1 MTLSPELCR
10 AGRALLAW
18 SQRRLAEEA
27 QTAISTVADF
37 ERGAR
42 TPIANSVDALTKT
55 LENGGV
61 RFTGEQASLAAASAP
76 ESALAE
82 GQPFRLINSGD
93 LLEWASRLDGR
104 SGLPELIDR
113 LVLAGA
119 GPDTMRHFPAGE
131 STQAGGWDGTCDS
144 PRPVANRV
152 PIGKSGWE
160 LTVNG
165 GIDKK
170 ADGDFK
176 KREEA
181 LDQVTRQAMTFVF
194 VVMRNWPGKDVW
206 SARQRARGIFAD
218 VMALDVDDLVHWLDE
233 HPGVQLWLA
242 ERIGKMPRT
251 GIESLK
257 EAWERFALATV
268 PPLPEAV
275 LLAGRDDEA
284 TRVHAWLNAPAS
296 VLTVHASTNEEASAF
311 LWSALSVLPADVRE
325 SYRLRTIVART
336 EDAARELSRA
346 MRPMIIVMHDDDPG
360 FAKSIAAKAH
370 YVYAIARNRDRS
382 GVDVTLGPVHRYE
395 LEEAL
400 MVGVRESGVGVDLLR
415 ISRSR
420 GEARS
425 LAKRAGGSVAILRRI
440 LAKQTMPPPSWVG
453 TTSKGVLSALL
464 LTGAWDE
471 SYEGDRALV
480 ERLATQ
486 PYDDVARELEPLT
499 AGIDAPVIRSG
510 TKLRWVSRL
519 DAWFLLAPALTKT
532 DLVAFFDGAEVAL
545 REIDPRFDDVD
556 RSRMIAYGE
565 QKPGHSREVRA
576 GLAEAI
582 DVMAVHPEEAPP
594 NLHIDSRVEEFV
606 RVLLDH
612 ADGALWWSL
621 RAELPALA
629 EAAPDQFLDGL
640 DASLDA
646 PDAPVTVLLKSDE
659 GVFSRDY
666 ISDLTSALER
676 LAWAP
681 AYFARAVAV
690 LARLAERDTR
700 DNRHGN
706 RPTATLRQI
715 FLPWTPQTYVSLED
729 RLTCLDM
736 MRSDA
741 NRAAW
746 DLMLSILPKG
756 GGDHS
761 SDSSQPIWRRVEEG
775 AQEFPTQELMQRS
788 ADEVFERLL
797 ADVGSDVERWN
808 EFFKN
813 VVGLTH
819 RQQERMART
828 FLDVA
833 REIVDERTRVDAREF
848 VRGVLNRH
856 RESSS
861 AWWAMPE
868 PVLGLLQ
875 EAFDLLAPTSLVERD
890 GWVFANHPKP
900 PVTNAGHDLYK
911 MLALNDENQLRVARE
926 LIEAADIELIFE
938 MASAVENPVALGT
951 ALMKTGFD
959 DPVRPAIVERACR
972 SEDYKLRE
980 FGRGLVLG
988 AVEVLGSEWAA
999 GLVRDAVAAGWS
1011 AEAIA
1016 VVLRGMPF
1024 NTVTIRVASEA
1035 GENVDAA
1042 YWQSVPW
1049 MFMMHASLADR
1060 VVAVEQLLRVDR
1072 PVEAVA
1078 LIGQTGPKDFP
1089 SSLQLRAME
1098 AASSQIGCVRGG
1110 NDSSM
1115 LGHYCGLILDRLEAD
1130 PSIDRVAL
1138 FRLEWTYYGF
1148 LQNSGREPKLLETGL
1163 AESPDFFLTVV
1174 SSIYRGDD
1182 DDTATAADE
1191 DPERRAAIATQSY
1204 MLLDSWK
1211 RVPGSEEDG
1220 QIDEAALMAW
1230 VNTVRA
1236 GAAVAKRSAIVD
1248 QQIGTI
1254 LAAAKPDANGEWPPK
1269 AVREAIERTKSRE
1282 IERGFELGV
1291 RNGRGVT
1298 TRGPLDGGELERGEK
1313 RRFEELAKRY
1323 AITAPRTAAALRA
1336 IAKSYGI
1343 DGVYMD
1349 QISDSVGSV

>member
-1 MTLSPELCR
+1 MSLTPELCR

-18 SQRRLAEEA
+18 SQRRLADEA
-27 QTAISTVADF
+27 QMAISTVADF

-42 TPIANSVDALTKT
+42 TPIANSLEALTKA

-61 RFTGEQASLAAASAP
+61 RFTGEQASLAAANAQEP
-76 ESALAE
+76 ALAD
-82 GQPFRLINSGD
+82 GQPFRLINGGD
-93 LLEWASRLDGR
+93 LLEWANRLDGR
-104 SGLPELIDR
+104 TGLPELIDR

-119 GPDTMRHFPAGE
+119 GPNAMRHFPAGE

-144 PRPVANRV
+144 PRAVANRV

-170 ADGDFK
+170 ADGDLK

-181 LDQVTRQAMTFVF
+181 LDLATRQAMTFVF

-206 SARQRARGIFAD
+206 IARQRARGVFAD
-218 VMALDVDDLVHWLDE
+218 VTALDVDDLVHWLDE

-257 EAWERFALATV
+257 EAWERFSLATV
-268 PPLPEAV
+268 PPLPEV
-275 LLAGRDDEA
+275 VVLAGRDDEA
-284 TRVHAWLNAPAS
+284 TSVHAWLKAPAS

-311 LWSALSVLPADVRE
+311 LWSALSVLPTKVRE
-325 SYRLRTIVART
+325 SYRLRTIVSRT
-336 EDAARELSRA
+336 DDAARELSRA
-346 MRPMIIVMHDDDPG
+346 MHPMIIVMHGDPG
-360 FAKSIAAKAH
+360 FAKSIAAKGH
-370 YVYAIARNRDRS
+370 YVYAIAKNRDRS

-400 MVGVRESGVGVDLLR
+400 MAGVRENGVGVDLLR

-440 LAKQTMPPPSWVG
+440 LAKQTMPPPSWIG
-453 TTSKGVLSALL
+453 TTSRGVLSALL

-471 SYEGDRALV
+471 SYGGDRALV
-480 ERLATQ
+480 ERLAAQ
-486 PYDDVARELEPLT
+486 PYDDVAREIEPLT
-499 AGIDAPVIRSG
+499 VGIDAPITRSG

-519 DAWFLLAPALTKT
+519 DAWFLLAPPMTKT
-532 DLVAFFDGAEVAL
+532 DVDAFFDGAEVAL
-545 REIDPRFDDVD
+545 REIDPRFEDVD

-576 GLAEAI
+576 GLTEML

-594 NLHIDSRVEEFV
+594 NLHVDSRVEGFV

-612 ADGALWWSL
+612 ADAALWWSL

-646 PDAPVTVLLKSDE
+646 PDAPVTFLLKSDE

-736 MRSDA
+736 VRSDA

-761 SDSSQPIWRRVEEG
+761 SDSSQLIWRRVEED
-775 AQEFPTQELMQRS
+775 AREFPTQELLQRS

-797 ADVGSDVERWN
+797 TDAGSDVERWS

-819 RQQERMART
+819 RQQERMARL

-833 REIVDERTRVDAREF
+833 REIVDEHRRVDAREF

-875 EAFDLLAPTSLVERD
+875 EAFDVLAPTSLVERE

-900 PVTNAGHDLYK
+900 PVSNAGDDLHK
-911 MLALNDENQLRVARE
+911 MLALDDQNRLRVARE
-926 LIEAADIELIFE
+926 LIDASDIELIFE
-938 MASAVENPVALGT
+938 MASAVENSVALGI
-951 ALMKTGFD
+951 ALMKAGLD
-959 DPVRPAIVERACR
+959 DPVRPAVVERACR

-980 FGRGLVLG
+980 FGRGLVRG
-988 AVEVLGSEWAA
+988 AVELLGGEWGAA
-999 GLVRDAVAAGWS
+999 LVRDAVAGGWS

-1024 NTVTIRVASEA
+1024 DTVTIRVASEA
-1035 GENVDAA
+1035 GENVADA
-1042 YWQSVPW
+1042 YWKSVPW
-1049 MFMMHASLADR
+1049 MFMMHASPADR
-1060 VVAVEQLLRVDR
+1060 VVAVEELLRVDR

-1089 SSLQLRAME
+1089 SPLQLRAME
-1098 AASSQIGCVRGG
+1098 AASSRIGSVRGG

-1115 LGHYCGLILDRLEAD
+1115 LGHYCGLILDRLEAE
-1130 PSIDRVAL
+1130 PSIDRLVL

-1148 LQNSGREPKLLETGL
+1148 LQNSGREPKLLLTGL
-1163 AESPDFFLTVV
+1163 AESPEFFLTVV
-1174 SSIYRGDD
+1174 SSIYRGGDD
-1182 DDTATAADE
+1182 DAATAKDE
-1191 DPERRAAIATQSY
+1191 DTERRAAAVATQSY

-1211 RVPGSEEDG
+1211 RVPGSDEDG
-1220 QIDEAALMAW
+1220 QIDGVALMGW
-1230 VNTVRA
+1230 VNSVRA
-1236 GAAVAKRSAIVD
+1236 GAAVAKRSAVVD

-1254 LAAAKPDANGEWPPK
+1254 LAAAKPDGNGEWPPK
-1269 AVREAIERTKSRE
+1269 VVRDTIERTKSRE

-1313 RRFEELAKRY
+1313 RRFEDLAKRY
-1323 AITAPRTAAALRA
+1323 SIIAPRTAAVLRA

-1349 QISDSVGSV
+1349 QISDSVGGV